1 MDYLDILE
9 IIRSVKPPASQERI
23 PWVDEVKMKR
33 GYWWRA
39 VIERVYPI
47 LIDQLY
53 LQRLGNTKKNNK
65 LRIQAR
71 KNPTGNPRSS
81 TKSPKLPNV
90 RLLRLRARGEDP
102 SKN

>member
-9 IIRSVKPPASQERI
+9 IIGSVKPPASQERI

-39 VIERVYPI
+39 AIERVYPI

-71 KNPTGNPRSS
+71 KNPTGNPKSD

-90 RLLRLRARGEDP
+90 RLLRLRARDE
-102 SKN
+102 